1 MKKPWFK
8 AAGSGDRS
16 SGVHYVMDLALRGK
30 AGDQCGPQQG
40 TEDVISDFD
49 SVASAFQTGRRCRN
63 SLWPALVH
71 GPGVAWPAPGS
82 FMSGG
87 FNSSDNR
94 QSRLRPSSPH
104 LWS

>member
-8 AAGSGDRS
+8 AAGSGERS

-49 SVASAFQTGRRCRN
+49 SVASAFQTGDDAGICPW
-63 SLWPALVH
+63 LTLVH
-71 GPGVAWPAPGS
+71 GPGVTY
-82 FMSGG
+82 
-87 FNSSDNR
+87 R
-94 QSRLRPSSPH
+94 
-104 LWS
+104 

>member
-8 AAGSGDRS
+8 AAGSGERS

-63 SLWPALVH
+63 SPLAGAGSWPRRSLASA
-71 GPGVAWPAPGS
+71 GV
-82 FMSGG
+82 FYV
-87 FNSSDNR
+87 R
-94 QSRLRPSSPH
+94 RLQ
-104 LWS
+104 

>member
-8 AAGSGDRS
+8 AAGSGERS

-49 SVASAFQTGRRCRN
+49 SVASAFQTGEDAGIRP
-63 SLWPALVH
+63 WPALVH
-71 GPGVAWPAPGS
+71 GPGVT
-82 FMSGG
+82 
-87 FNSSDNR
+87 
-94 QSRLRPSSPH
+94 
-104 LWS
+104 

>member
-8 AAGSGDRS
+8 AAGSGERS

-49 SVASAFQTGRRCRN
+49 LWLAHSRPEKMPEFALGRR
-63 SLWPALVH
+63 WFMAPA
-71 GPGVAWPAPGS
+71 
-82 FMSGG
+82 
-87 FNSSDNR
+87 
-94 QSRLRPSSPH
+94 
-104 LWS
+104 